1 MPQGL
6 FCLYVFV
13 FFFPGKVFD
22 IKAPR
27 PTHSSQDTE
36 LSGISTAICKKMNVS
51 EDHLINQNKPNTE
64 RKLLLFSLLWNSE
77 KERAGSKRESFWGL
91 KGSGGRMGKEVKAV
105 YKRREMS

>member
-1 MPQGL
+1 M
-6 FCLYVFV
+6 FV
-13 FFFPGKVFD
+13 CFFFFSDKVFD

-36 LSGISTAICKKMNVS
+36 LSGISTAICKKMDVR

-91 KGSGGRMGKEVKAV
+91 KGSGEGGVRKSKQHIRGEKCHSK
-105 YKRREMS
+105 STH